1 MRAFRLLLFLLLS
14 VAFLFPVSNVFSQG
28 MPQDSNGVFQD
39 WYRDFY
45 AKAAEAQKAGPAAS
59 SQRWGG
65 IAAKC
70 KLGNATGG
78 AATGG
83 TATDPFQ
90 SGMGFFETKDN
101 ANKILYCG
109 KKSKNSITFEDQL
122 NAAMYNAH
130 AYDPGG
136 ANPDKCDANG
146 NNPGRIDYK
155 ARGELLV
162 KHPLAVP
169 VNLAVWCVANQA
181 QNMLPL
187 FCMYA
192 VRLFGMLLIIE
203 FVWMAMNWILKAASL
218 GQIIDGLV
226 TKIHVW
232 TFLGCF
238 ILTGFYGFTNENW
251 MYTIFSSFNQIGET
265 VVENIFTDMASNT
278 TNPQGN
284 PVSAKDLSS
293 LSVVTNN
300 QTGLVGNTDF
310 LAGEALSPGSFFAM
324 GIMVISSVWSKVSF
338 GFDIVSLLIIPVLI
352 FVTPI
357 ILATFSKMVADI
369 ALTMLEGYLGLGIML
384 VLIAF
389 GAARWGTDYIQKVL
403 LYGVMMGFKL
413 LCLYSLFGIGVRMM
427 AYVALSVH
435 YVQGMGD
442 FITALFSMLAITLM
456 MSFLFHRLPQAAG
469 ALFAGSPTMSFG
481 QLLKDTME
489 NIEGGNKALSLVG
502 KAAGKVAGAAGKY
515 SGATKQL
522 SNLKAAAGKKVSGS
536 FNKISGSSGGGGKVK
551 KESEKSKGGSDK
563 KKGGDDKKEGKGKAG
578 AAAAKKAGSQF
589 SAQALKDMGDDAP
602 STGNFITPDVKPPGD
617 D

>member
-14 VAFLFPVSNVFSQG
+14 VAFLFPVSDVFSQG
-28 MPQDSNGVFQD
+28 MPHDSNGIFQD
-39 WYRDFY
+39 WYREFY
-45 AKAAEAQKAGPAAS
+45 TKAAEAQKAGPEAS
-59 SQRWGG
+59 SKRWGG

-70 KLGNATGG
+70 KLGDGNNA
-78 AATGG
+78 
-83 TATDPFQ
+83 FE

-109 KKSKNSITFEDQL
+109 KKKKSSITFEDQL

-146 NNPGRIDYK
+146 NNPGRIDYR

-169 VNLAVWCVANQA
+169 VNLMVWCVANQA

-203 FVWMAMNWILKAASL
+203 FVWMAMNFILKAASL
-218 GQIIDGLV
+218 GQIIDSIV

-251 MYTIFSSFNQIGET
+251 MYTVFNSFNQIGET

-300 QTGLVGNTDF
+300 QAGLVGNGDF
-310 LAGEALSPGSFFAM
+310 LAGEALSPGSFFCN
-324 GIMVISSVWSKVSF
+324 GDY
-338 GFDIVSLLIIPVLI
+338 GYQQC
-352 FVTPI
+352 
-357 ILATFSKMVADI
+357 
-369 ALTMLEGYLGLGIML
+369 LE
-384 VLIAF
+384 
-389 GAARWGTDYIQKVL
+389 
-403 LYGVMMGFKL
+403 
-413 LCLYSLFGIGVRMM
+413 
-427 AYVALSVH
+427 
-435 YVQGMGD
+435 
-442 FITALFSMLAITLM
+442 
-456 MSFLFHRLPQAAG
+456 
-469 ALFAGSPTMSFG
+469 
-481 QLLKDTME
+481 
-489 NIEGGNKALSLVG
+489 
-502 KAAGKVAGAAGKY
+502 
-515 SGATKQL
+515 
-522 SNLKAAAGKKVSGS
+522 
-536 FNKISGSSGGGGKVK
+536 
-551 KESEKSKGGSDK
+551 
-563 KKGGDDKKEGKGKAG
+563 
-578 AAAAKKAGSQF
+578 
-589 SAQALKDMGDDAP
+589 
-602 STGNFITPDVKPPGD
+602 
-617 D
+617 